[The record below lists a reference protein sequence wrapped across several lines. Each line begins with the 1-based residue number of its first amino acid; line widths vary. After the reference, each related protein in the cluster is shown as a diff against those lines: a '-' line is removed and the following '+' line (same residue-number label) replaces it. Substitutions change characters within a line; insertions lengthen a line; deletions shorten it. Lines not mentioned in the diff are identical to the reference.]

1 MLTVLMATYNGAQ
14 TLPDVLDA
22 FCQLEEPAGGWKM
35 LVVDNASTDETQN
48 IVQSYTQRLPITVF
62 YEPVRGK
69 NIALNSSLDNIV
81 GDLVVFTDDDVLP
94 RPDWLVRMRAAADTY
109 PSISIFGGVVLPKW
123 RMPPEIWLHN
133 LGWPYMAILFSLTH
147 LTLAEGPVESDY
159 IFGPNMAVRSDIFKA
174 GHRFGEAIGPDGS
187 ASYPMGS
194 ETEFI
199 ARMAR
204 QGYKLWHC
212 PQSVVYHIIR
222 PYQMDREWVL
232 KRATRF
238 GRGKYRMW
246 AIHALNVPIFLRLPK
261 FLVRQAIIGVQILR
275 QAVRVVIA
283 RISGNPHKIFRAYW
297 WWNYYIG
304 KAMESYSMGVKEQ
317 TIHSP

>member
-22 FCQLEEPAGGWKM
+22 FCQLEEPVGGWYM

-48 IVQSYTQRLPITVF
+48 IVQSYTQRLPLTVC

-81 GDLVVFTDDDVLP
+81 GDLVVFIDDDVLP
-94 RPDWLVRMRAAADTY
+94 QPDWLVKMRVAADTH

-123 RMPPEIWLHN
+123 KMPPESWLRS
-133 LGWPYMAILFSLTH
+133 LEWPYMGISFALTPP
-147 LTLAEGPVESDY
+147 TLSEGPIESDY

-174 GHRFGEAIGPDGS
+174 GHRFDVTIGPGGS
-187 ASYPMGS
+187 VSYPMGG

-204 QGYKLWHC
+204 QGYKLWYC

-222 PYQMDREWVL
+222 PYQMDQDWIL
-232 KRATRF
+232 KRAIRM

-246 AIHALNVPIFLRLPK
+246 ALHALNVPIFLRLPK
-261 FLVRQAIIGVQILR
+261 FLIRQAIIGIQILR
-275 QAVRVVIA
+275 QAVCVAIA
-283 RISGNPHKIFRAYW
+283 RISGNPQKIFRVHW

-304 KAMESYSMGVKEQ
+304 KAVESYNMGVKRQ
-317 TIHSP
+317 TIQSP